1 MKKATLK
8 PRKSAIVPVTY
19 SSRREVVDG
28 EHRLYPSRL
37 SLMVFDAACYLAEQ
51 SGVISIVIAGEQS
64 HRDHEDTTGDLL
76 HRHIQHHHDF
86 EVRVIRNEK
95 NRLLNTPHQVDA
107 LNDEFSPEDSVV
119 LVCWRFHEK
128 RLRQG
133 FESQKDSPKV
143 EFIHAE
149 DIIDDVWNRGDLWES
164 EAQRSTVFRERYG
177 LVVDWPEVK
186 EVGLKDFEE
195 REKIT
200 RIAMKFGKNGWL
212 IKLLTRL
219 RGTGRYDD
227 INESAEPIMSTT
239 S

>member
-1 MKKATLK
+1 M
-8 PRKSAIVPVTY
+8 RKTTTKTAAVVPVTY
-19 SSRREVVDG
+19 SSKLEVVNG
-28 EHRLYPSRL
+28 EHILYPSRL
-37 SLMVFDAACYLAEQ
+37 SLMVFDAACYLAERL
-51 SGVISIVIAGEQS
+51 GVGNIVIAGEQS
-64 HRDHEDTTGDLL
+64 HSEHGATTGDLL
-76 HRHIQHHHDF
+76 HSHIQHHHDL
-86 EVRVIRNEK
+86 EVEVIRNQK

-107 LNDEFSPEDSVV
+107 LNDEFGHEDSVV

-149 DIIDDVWNRGDLWES
+149 DIIDDVWSNSDLWES
-164 EAQRSTVFRERYG
+164 DAQRSEVFRKRYG
-177 LVVDWPEVK
+177 LLVDWPEVK
-186 EVGLKDFEE
+186 ETGLKDFEA

-219 RGTGRYDD
+219 RGKGRYDD
-227 INESAEPIMSTT
+227 INEFAEPLMSTT